1 MKNTRKSVALIL
13 LLVTVV
19 FGSLHSFAKNGNT
32 ILVIRRADMF
42 QGLFDIIK
50 NYSSLSILQEES
62 SDISIENIVVPDQ
75 TEPSSEPTIL
85 PVASPTPKATI
96 EPTPMAT
103 ATPTPTPTSTPTP
116 TPAPED
122 YNQTTILVYFH
133 DEDVAKRMDIES
145 YVLGVLAAE
154 MSDSYDLDALK
165 AQAIAIRTQCY
176 YSLENEKKHDF
187 DADICTNSAHCQ
199 SFSLE
204 DYSDKYIKAVKST
217 SGLVMKYKGEIISA
231 NYFCCSSGY
240 TENASDVWGGS
251 DKPYLKSVISPGE
264 EKFDYY
270 YKKYEFTQ
278 ERFAKKL
285 GVKGA
290 AFENITDIKRSA
302 GGGILSVTINGKEFS
317 GRDLR
322 EELGIR
328 ASAAYFSQGEDG
340 NIIVEVYGYG
350 HGVGMSQCGAQVMA
364 ENGASYKE
372 ILNHYYTDIKIRDI
386 Y

>member
-1 MKNTRKSVALIL
+1 MNKTRKSAVIIL
-13 LLVTVV
+13 LLVTIV
-19 FGSLHSFAKNGNT
+19 FGSLHSFANDSDK
-32 ILVIRRADMF
+32 IAAMRRADMF
-42 QGLFDIIK
+42 QGLVDIIK

-62 SDISIENIVVPDQ
+62 TDVSVEILPSQNTDGISPEQNITP
-75 TEPSSEPTIL
+75 TPEPTA
-85 PVASPTPKATI
+85 VPTQ
-96 EPTPMAT
+96 EPTQEPT
-103 ATPTPTPTSTPTP
+103 ATPTPTPTPTP
-116 TPAPED
+116 EPED
-122 YNQTTILVYFH
+122 DNKTTILVYFH
-133 DEDVAKRMDIES
+133 EEGVAKKMDIET

-154 MSDSYDLDALK
+154 MSDDYDLDALK

-176 YSLENEKKHDF
+176 YSLENKKKHEF
-187 DADICTNSAHCQ
+187 NADICTNSAHCQ

-204 DYSDKYIKAVKST
+204 DYSDKYIKAVEST
-217 SGLVMKYKGEIISA
+217 MGRVMKYNGEVISA

-251 DKPYLKSVISPGE
+251 DKPYLQSVISPGE

-278 ERFAKKL
+278 ERFAKRL